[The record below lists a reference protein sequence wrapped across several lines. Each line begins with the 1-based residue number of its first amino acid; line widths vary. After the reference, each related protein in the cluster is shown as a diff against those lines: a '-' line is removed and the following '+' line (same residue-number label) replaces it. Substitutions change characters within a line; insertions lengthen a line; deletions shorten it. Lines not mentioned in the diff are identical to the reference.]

1 MSVLTEQLNRT
12 TAPLY
17 KDATEFDLKL
27 KPYEKYILDNGV
39 EIYAVNAGTQ
49 EVMSL
54 ELVFKAG
61 NWYEQQNNVAAA
73 RTAQRIKT
81 HLN

>member
-54 ELVFKAG
+54 EHG
-61 NWYEQQNNVAAA
+61 
-73 RTAQRIKT
+73 
-81 HLN
+81 